1 MTRLVFETKRMKVAE
16 LGEESSVPD
25 LFGELTTQNS
35 LVFDLDEDDEIYE
48 GYGKVN
54 SAFPYRQLNGYTR
67 ELHEKDVKTA
77 VLENEYLKAVFLTE
91 YGGRLWELWDKKTGK
106 NLLYTNDV
114 LRFSNL
120 AIRNAWFSGGVE
132 WNLGIIG
139 HTPFTTEQLFTA
151 ELTDEDGNPVLR
163 MYEYERVRQVEYQM
177 DFGLVR
183 TITT

>member
-77 VLENEYLKAVFLTE
+77 VLENEYLKQ
-91 YGGRLWELWDKKTGK
+91 
-106 NLLYTNDV
+106 
-114 LRFSNL
+114 S
-120 AIRNAWFSGGVE
+120 IQE
-132 WNLGIIG
+132 WRKQ
-139 HTPFTTEQLFTA
+139 PLFQRKQ
-151 ELTDEDGNPVLR
+151 P
-163 MYEYERVRQVEYQM
+163 ERHSS
-177 DFGLVR
+177 L
-183 TITT
+183 

>member
-77 VLENEYLKAVFLTE
+77 VLCHDGRYDRENFIILIEKSERDAKDILKVHV
-91 YGGRLWELWDKKTGK
+91 R
-106 NLLYTNDV
+106 
-114 LRFSNL
+114 RP
-120 AIRNAWFSGGVE
+120 VE
-132 WNLGIIG
+132 G
-139 HTPFTTEQLFTA
+139 
-151 ELTDEDGNPVLR
+151 
-163 MYEYERVRQVEYQM
+163 
-177 DFGLVR
+177 
-183 TITT
+183 

>member
-91 YGGRLWELWDKKTGK
+91 YGVRFCRISSFASSSFSFFMCSPH
-106 NLLYTNDV
+106 LLQNVSCETFV
-114 LRFSNL
+114 
-120 AIRNAWFSGGVE
+120 
-132 WNLGIIG
+132 
-139 HTPFTTEQLFTA
+139 PFFFVCWHIA
-151 ELTDEDGNPVLR
+151 
-163 MYEYERVRQVEYQM
+163 
-177 DFGLVR
+177 LVQ
-183 TITT
+183 

>member
-1 MTRLVFETKRMKVAE
+1 MKPILKFKTEKYRVCS
-16 LGEESSVPD
+16 LGNECSVPD
-25 LFGELTTQNS
+25 LLGTRILQNN
-35 LVFDLDEDDEIYE
+35 LEFHLEENDEIFE
-48 GYGKVN
+48 GYGTLT
-54 SAFPYRQLNGYTR
+54 SSYPYRQYNCYQAKP
-67 ELHEKDVKTA
+67 EEKEMKTA
-77 VLENEYLKAVFLTE
+77 ILENDYIRAIFLPE
-91 YGGRLWELWDKKTGK
+91 LGGRLWALIDKISGQ

-114 LRFSNL
+114 IKFRNL

-177 DFGLVR
+177 DFWLGCG
-183 TITT
+183 

>member
-1 MTRLVFETKRMKVAE
+1 MTKLVFETKRMKIAE

-91 YGGRLWELWDKKTGK
+91 YGGRLWELWDKKTGMMCSDLAT
-106 NLLYTNDV
+106 LLLEMHGFPEV
-114 LRFSNL
+114 SSGILELS
-120 AIRNAWFSGGVE
+120 AI
-132 WNLGIIG
+132 I
-139 HTPFTTEQLFTA
+139 H
-151 ELTDEDGNPVLR
+151 
-163 MYEYERVRQVEYQM
+163 
-177 DFGLVR
+177 
-183 TITT
+183 

>member
-77 VLENEYLKAVFLTE
+77 VLENQYFLRNMVEDCGSCGIRKQERIFFTRMMCSDLATLLLE
-91 YGGRLWELWDKKTGK
+91 MHGFPEVSSGILEL
-106 NLLYTNDV
+106 
-114 LRFSNL
+114 S
-120 AIRNAWFSGGVE
+120 AI
-132 WNLGIIG
+132 I
-139 HTPFTTEQLFTA
+139 H
-151 ELTDEDGNPVLR
+151 
-163 MYEYERVRQVEYQM
+163 
-177 DFGLVR
+177 
-183 TITT
+183 

>member
-91 YGGRLWELWDKKTGK
+91 YCGSCGIRKQERIFFTRMMCSDLATLLLEMHGFPEVSSGILEL
-106 NLLYTNDV
+106 
-114 LRFSNL
+114 S
-120 AIRNAWFSGGVE
+120 AI
-132 WNLGIIG
+132 I
-139 HTPFTTEQLFTA
+139 H
-151 ELTDEDGNPVLR
+151 
-163 MYEYERVRQVEYQM
+163 
-177 DFGLVR
+177 
-183 TITT
+183 

>member
-106 NLLYTNDV
+106 NLQ
-114 LRFSNL
+114 SK
-120 AIRNAWFSGGVE
+120 
-132 WNLGIIG
+132 IIY
-139 HTPFTTEQLFTA
+139 QLF
-151 ELTDEDGNPVLR
+151 
-163 MYEYERVRQVEYQM
+163 
-177 DFGLVR
+177 FHF
-183 TITT
+183 

>member
-1 MTRLVFETKRMKVAE
+1 MTKLVFETKRMKVAE

-91 YGGRLWELWDKKTGK
+91 YGGRLWSCGIRKQERIFFTRMMCSDLAT
-106 NLLYTNDV
+106 LL
-114 LRFSNL
+114 LEMHG
-120 AIRNAWFSGGVE
+120 FSGGVRVE
-132 WNLGIIG
+132 SWNYR
-139 HTPFTTEQLFTA
+139 P
-151 ELTDEDGNPVLR
+151 
-163 MYEYERVRQVEYQM
+163 
-177 DFGLVR
+177 
-183 TITT
+183 